1 MKKFLFMAFA
11 ATICCG
17 IFASCNT
24 DDDDEIYD
32 PFEIT
37 DGDKKDYYGYS
48 EEGFFID
55 GEIKVVGF
63 FDKDSVIEGY
73 TKYVER
79 NYLYHEKDNDE
90 EEHKRSLGYGMNM
103 RLKDFAVIYTDEI
116 TYNADSTRITGKG
129 HLYFIENDEKN
140 VTVPKVL
147 PDNKKNDFGTD
158 VSATIDEKGQPHL
171 ITCKTVIDDKQV
183 TIQFRELHFRSPYDA
198 PDIEIPKDDEFS
210 I

>member
-37 DGDKKDYYGYS
+37 DGDKKDYYG
-48 EEGFFID
+48 
-55 GEIKVVGF
+55 
-63 FDKDSVIEGY
+63 
-73 TKYVER
+73 YVER

-129 HLYFIENDEKN
+129 HLYFIENDKN
-140 VTVPKVL
+140 NVIVPKVL

>member
-1 MKKFLFMAFA
+1 MKNFLFMAFA

-63 FDKDSVIEGY
+63 FDKDSVIAGY

-129 HLYFIENDEKN
+129 HLYFIENDKNN

-158 VSATIDEKGQPHL
+158 VSATIDEKGQH
-171 ITCKTVIDDKQV
+171 
-183 TIQFRELHFRSPYDA
+183 A